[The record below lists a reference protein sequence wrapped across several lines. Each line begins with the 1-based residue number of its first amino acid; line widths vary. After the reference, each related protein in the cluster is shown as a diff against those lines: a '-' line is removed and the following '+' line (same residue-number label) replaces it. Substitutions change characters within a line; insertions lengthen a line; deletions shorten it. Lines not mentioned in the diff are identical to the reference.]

1 MKVITTLTLT
11 VLISITALNNS
22 YASLQDCI
30 SAGENLKSNPD
41 NVIKQCKDFAN
52 DRIQIVA
59 LLGSA
64 YGLKHQ
70 YKLSS
75 KYLQQYINYYQ
86 SHKIDS
92 SNTTSMLGDAYQVL
106 GNYYY
111 FGKIPNKVQK
121 GLQYITQGAELG
133 NATAQKQLGDI
144 YASDHSAVP
153 ANIPLAYQWYKIAEA
168 NNNQAAENAPLMQK
182 AKLISKQ
189 DPYCIALGQ
198 DNVGQAYYE
207 GIGGLEQSTAKALDW
222 LKKAASTDP
231 NVSQVNLDLAKLYY
245 LNGDKDKAFTTAQ
258 KAATQPLAQAMQ
270 YLGTLYQKG
279 SGTEKNPVK
288 AYAYLSLAVELY
300 NNPATQFWQKY
311 AAPCRPNYEGRTKE
325 FNVKVAKQQ
334 LSEISLNSKQK
345 QQADKLIKQ
354 VKEQFK
360 L

>member
-1 MKVITTLTLT
+1 MNRLTKATLIAFTT
-11 VLISITALNNS
+11 ISIS
-22 YASLQDCI
+22 YASSMLECGEAGANI
-30 SAGENLKSNPD
+30 SKQNYQTAIEACKPFAVNNPKAAG
-41 NVIKQCKDFAN
+41 I
-52 DRIQIVA
+52 
-59 LLGSA
+59 LGSA
-64 YGLKHQ
+64 YYFAGKYTLAEKYSLKFINA
-70 YKLSS
+70 YKNSNNPEIQKELRAD
-75 KYLQQYINYYQ
+75 YYI
-86 SHKIDS
+86 
-92 SNTTSMLGDAYQVL
+92 GL
-106 GNYYY
+106 GNLYY

-133 NATAQKQLGDI
+133 NATAQFQLGVA
-144 YASDHSAVP
+144 YFNGKNLP
-153 ANIPLAYQWYKIAEA
+153 KNIPLAYQWFT
-168 NNNQAAENAPLMQK
+168 
-182 AKLISKQ
+182 ISKAMGNA
-189 DPYCIALGQ
+189 DASNNFIYKHEAEYKEKLPYCIALGQ

-207 GIGGLEQSTAKALDW
+207 GIGGLQQSTATALDW
-222 LKKAASTDP
+222 LEKAASTDP

-245 LNGDKDKAFTTAQ
+245 LNGDKDKAFTVAQ

-279 SGTEKNPVK
+279 VWYRDKNPVK

-325 FNVKVAKQQ
+325 FNVKVATEQ
-334 LSEISLNSKQK
+334 LSEIDLSAKQK